1 MAVSIRRYD
10 ISYRD
15 RMLAI
20 FDANT
25 PAFFAANERMDFAR
39 YLDENAVRYEVCEQD
54 GEIVAGFAVA
64 PGTMG
69 RAHLNWI
76 LVDPTAQGGGIG
88 NAMMDAARQRA
99 LDQGAAML
107 DIAASQHS
115 APFFLRHGAH
125 ALGRTDNGWGPD
137 MHRIDMEL
145 PLGA

>member
-1 MAVSIRRYD
+1 MALSIRRYG
-10 ISYRD
+10 ISD
-15 RMLAI
+15 QGRMLAI

-25 PAFFAANERMDFAR
+25 PAFFAVGERVDFAR
-39 YLDENAVRYEVCEQD
+39 YLDENAARYEVCEQD
-54 GEIVAGFAVA
+54 GGIVAGFAVA
-64 PGTMG
+64 PGTVG

-76 LVDPTAQGGGIG
+76 LVDPAAQGGGIG

-125 ALGRTDNGWGPD
+125 ALGRTDNGWGPG

>member
-10 ISYRD
+10 MSYRD

-54 GEIVAGFAVA
+54 GRIVAGFAVA

-99 LDQGAAML
+99 RDQGAAIL

>member
-1 MAVSIRRYD
+1 MALSIRHYAASD
-10 ISYRD
+10 RD

-25 PAFFAANERMDFAR
+25 PQFFAVNERADFVR
-39 YLDENAVRYEVCEQD
+39 YLDGNAGLYAVCERE
-54 GEIVAGFAVA
+54 GAIVAGFAVA
-64 PGTMG
+64 RGTAG

-76 LVDPTAQGGGIG
+76 LVDPVAQGGGIG
-88 NAMMDAARQRA
+88 NAMMDAARTRA
-99 LDQGAAML
+99 AGQGATML

-125 ALGRTDNGWGPD
+125 ALGRVENGWGPG

-145 PLGA
+145 PIGD

>member
-1 MAVSIRRYD
+1 MAVSFRRYD
-10 ISYRD
+10 ITDRD

-25 PAFFAANERMDFAR
+25 PAFFAVGERADFDR
-39 YLDENAVRYEVCEQD
+39 YLDENAARYEVCERD
-54 GEIVAGFAVA
+54 GGIVAGFAIA
-64 PGTMG
+64 PGIMG

-76 LVDPTAQGGGIG
+76 LVDPAAQGGGIG
-88 NAMMDAARQRA
+88 NAMMDAARQLA

-115 APFFLRHGAH
+115 APFFLRHGAS
-125 ALGRTDNGWGPD
+125 ALGRIGNGWGPD

>member
-1 MAVSIRRYD
+1 MTLSIRHYAVPD
-10 ISYRD
+10 RD

-25 PAFFAANERMDFAR
+25 PRFFAVNERADFVR
-39 YLDENAVRYEVCEQD
+39 YLDENTALYAVCERD
-54 GEIVAGFAVA
+54 GTIVAGFAVA
-64 PGTMG
+64 PGTTG

-76 LVDPTAQGGGIG
+76 LVDPAAQGGGIG
-88 NAMMDAARQRA
+88 NAMMDAARAGAADQRA
-99 LDQGAAML
+99 TML

-125 ALGRTDNGWGPD
+125 ALGRIENGWGPG

-145 PLGA
+145 PIGG

>member
-1 MAVSIRRYD
+1 MAFSIRCYD
-10 ISYRD
+10 IADRD

-25 PAFFAANERMDFAR
+25 PAFFAVGERVDFDR
-39 YLDENAVRYEVCEQD
+39 YLDENALRYEVCEQD
-54 GEIVAGFAVA
+54 GRVVAGFAIA
-64 PGTMG
+64 PGIMG

-99 LDQGAAML
+99 VDQGAAML

-115 APFFLRHGAH
+115 APFFLRHGAC
-125 ALGRTDNGWGPD
+125 ALGRIDNGWGPG